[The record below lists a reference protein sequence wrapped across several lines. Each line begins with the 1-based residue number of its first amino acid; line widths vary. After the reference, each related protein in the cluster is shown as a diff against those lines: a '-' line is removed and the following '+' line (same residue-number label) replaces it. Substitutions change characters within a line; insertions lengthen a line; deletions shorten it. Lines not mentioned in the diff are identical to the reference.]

1 MKVVVYERYGSPD
14 VLQIKEVAKPVPR
27 DHESLIKV
35 VATAAHIGDVRMR
48 KPDPFLVRLINGL
61 FRPTKITIL
70 GMELAGVVE
79 SLGKDIKRFKEGDPV
94 FGFTGFGFG
103 AYAEYKCMPEGGSS
117 KNGLVA
123 IKPVN
128 ASFEEAAALPGGG
141 LTALNTLRKAK
152 IQSGQKVLIYGA
164 SGSVGTYAVQLAKS
178 FGAEVTGVCGTANL
192 DLVQSLGADQL
203 IDYTRRRRSSFFE
216 AGLVTHVSVADPF
229 CMDLSGQLIKAVDK
243 TGNIVHYGGSLITI
257 EGPRFSTRGE
267 SNLFRSWGISIIGMT
282 ACPEAFLAREAEM
295 CYATMAHVTDY
306 DVWHIS
312 EEPVSVDIVIKT
324 LMHKTQV
331 AQQALQNLVE
341 TLEPG
346 DCACHSAL
354 SDAVI
359 THRDH
364 IAPEIREKLDLLVH
378 KYLPK

>member
-1 MKVVVYERYGSPD
+1 MKNTSPVLGIIGGSGVYNFSALKNVETIEVNTPFGKPSSPIVMGSLSGKKVAFLARHGIGHTISPT
-14 VLQIKEVAKPVPR
+14 EV
-27 DHESLIKV
+27 
-35 VATAAHIGDVRMR
+35 
-48 KPDPFLVRLINGL
+48 NY
-61 FRPTKITIL
+61 
-70 GMELAGVVE
+70 LANIYALK
-79 SLGKDIKRFKEGDPV
+79 SLGINRV
-94 FGFTGFGFG
+94 VSIS
-103 AYAEYKCMPEGGSS
+103 ACGS
-117 KNGLVA
+117 LREDF
-123 IKPVN
+123 I
-128 ASFEEAAALPGGG
+128 PGH
-141 LTALNTLRKAK
+141 
-152 IQSGQKVLIYGA
+152 IV
-164 SGSVGTYAVQLAKS
+164 VP
-178 FGAEVTGVCGTANL
+178 
-192 DLVQSLGADQL
+192 DQL

-324 LMHKTQV
+324 LMHNTQV

-354 SDAVI
+354 SDAII